1 MEKLLIIPPIFFT
14 GYSVGVYATL
24 HNGGGFEFGAA
35 SFLGVNGVL
44 TKLSV
49 NAVHE
54 HENVLC
60 IS

>member
-35 SFLGVNGVL
+35 RFLRVNGVL
-44 TKLSV
+44 MKLSA